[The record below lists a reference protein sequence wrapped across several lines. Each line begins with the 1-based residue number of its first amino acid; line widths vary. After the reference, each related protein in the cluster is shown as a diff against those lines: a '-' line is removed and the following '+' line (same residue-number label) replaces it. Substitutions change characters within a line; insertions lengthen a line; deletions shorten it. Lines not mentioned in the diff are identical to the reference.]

1 MKEALKHFEQFYEE
15 IFLELADFGEL
26 KDLSV
31 VDNLGDHLIG
41 NVYARYNDEESAEK
55 AFNALAGKYYH
66 SSLVQEEYSPIISM
80 KDCICRKYEEGICIR
95 GAFCN
100 FLHLKEVNKS
110 LLRSLKDE
118 MYETHPEYKKN
129 RKNNLKK
136 NKARKH
142 ENSSSE
148 SSLDKYDN
156 FKRKKI
162 IRKWNED
169 FMTEKKNNDKKK
181 KIDQTKIDL
190 AILEKKLRIKR
201 YEEDLK
207 KNEQKKKKSEK
218 EKEADSDD
226 EETITYE
233 EGNK

>member
-1 MKEALKHFEQFYEE
+1 LKEALKHFEQFYEE

-129 RKNNLKK
+129 RKNNLNEK
-136 NKARKH
+136 KARKH

-190 AILEKKLRIKR
+190 AILEKKLRNKQF
-201 YEEDLK
+201 EEDLK

-218 EKEADSDD
+218 EKKVDSDD
-226 EETITYE
+226 EETITNE